1 HPLLE
6 CHADVLSNREH
17 PSSLLCLVISRT
29 CQHVL
34 QTEDE
39 ASKITYR
46 TAVVPCK
53 LLHKRIA
60 RICILVKC
68 PADYYLHP
76 HRIAADGHDMFTVSD
91 RLQDMVGKVQIKL

>member
-1 HPLLE
+1 
-6 CHADVLSNREH
+6 EH
-17 PSSLLCLVISRT
+17 PSSPLRLIISPK

-39 ASKITYR
+39 ARKITYR

-53 LLHKRIA
+53 LLHKHTA

-68 PADYYLHP
+68 PGDCYLHLY
-76 HRIAADGHDMFTVSD
+76 RIAADGHDMFTVSD
-91 RLQDMVGKVQIKL
+91 RLQDMVGKVQVKL